1 MPKSIFDLVTSTE
14 LAAYWTAIAPG
25 EPPYLGEELWD
36 TQQKLGL
43 NISWIKGASGLPA
56 VLKPSAFDAAAIPRP
71 RIGFDK
77 LSASMPYFKE
87 SMYIDEEL
95 RQELNLILQT
105 GNQNYID
112 SVMNR
117 VFNDEA
123 RLIRSARITRE
134 RMRMMALT
142 TGVIS
147 ISANGQNYAYDY
159 GVTHKGD
166 AATKWSSTSTADP
179 ISDIRK
185 AIEEVYTETG
195 ITPKRGLC
203 NGVTWQR
210 LRNNEK
216 IKKAIY
222 VLTDG
227 VGDVSDAKLRAHIA
241 EQLDG
246 FQIAVYD
253 DRYADETGTST
264 KFVADDVFTL
274 FPEGKL
280 GTFWFGTTPE
290 QSDLMASN
298 VANVSIVDVGVAI
311 TTSQKVDPVNV
322 ETKVSMIGM
331 PDFPTADSIY
341 IMDTEPS

>member
-14 LAAYWTAIAPG
+14 LAAYWTTLAPG

-117 VFNDEA
+117 VFNDEV

-134 RMRMMALT
+134 RMRMMVLT

-179 ISDIRK
+179 VSDIRK
-185 AIEEVYTETG
+185 AIETVYTETG
-195 ITPKRGLC
+195 IKPKRGLC

-216 IKKAIY
+216 SRRQSMFLQMVSARFLTLSF
-222 VLTDG
+222 VLILPMNLMVSRLLFMITDMLMRLVLLQSLFLMMCLQSSPKESLEHSG
-227 VGDVSDAKLRAHIA
+227 SVQLLNSQILWQVMLLMFLLLMLAWLLQQAKR
-241 EQLDG
+241 
-246 FQIAVYD
+246 
-253 DRYADETGTST
+253 
-264 KFVADDVFTL
+264 
-274 FPEGKL
+274 
-280 GTFWFGTTPE
+280 
-290 QSDLMASN
+290 
-298 VANVSIVDVGVAI
+298 
-311 TTSQKVDPVNV
+311 
-322 ETKVSMIGM
+322 
-331 PDFPTADSIY
+331 
-341 IMDTEPS
+341 